1 MYEECSL
8 STYTLCLG
16 IAGSLRSLNELLT
29 PKRRAGSGHGHVDLG
44 SVITLSGSAIRTQA
58 TTCAEYM
65 RQTWPA
71 SGVENLNLICEAFEA
86 PDQTAQSKSQQHIS
100 LSDIA
105 MALMNL
111 TNF

>member
-1 MYEECSL
+1 
-8 STYTLCLG
+8 
-16 IAGSLRSLNELLT
+16 
-29 PKRRAGSGHGHVDLG
+29 
-44 SVITLSGSAIRTQA
+44 
-58 TTCAEYM
+58 M

-86 PDQTAQSKSQQHIS
+86 PDQTAQSKSQHHIS